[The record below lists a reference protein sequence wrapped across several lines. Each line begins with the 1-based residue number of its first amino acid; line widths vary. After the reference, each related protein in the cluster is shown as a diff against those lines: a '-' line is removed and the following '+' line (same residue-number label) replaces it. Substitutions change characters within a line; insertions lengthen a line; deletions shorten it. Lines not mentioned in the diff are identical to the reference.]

1 MCRWSLKPEQG
12 PVLQY
17 AWQASHTSAV
27 RALCVTPW
35 GELWT
40 GTDLGSVRVWA
51 HAQGNGASFSW
62 RGEVLIGPV
71 WVHTKGN
78 GAANLPECGSRG
90 EVLIGTDLGSVK
102 VWGRVMRDRQ
112 K

>member
-17 AWQASHTSAV
+17 VWQASHTSAV

-51 HAQGNGASFSW
+51 HAQGNGASYLKE
-62 RGEVLIGPV
+62 G
-71 WVHTKGN
+71 
-78 GAANLPECGSRG
+78 GSRG
-90 EVLIGTDLGSVK
+90 EVLIASDLGSVK
-102 VWGRVMRDRQ
+102 VWGRVMRDSQ

>member
-1 MCRWSLKPEQG
+1 MCRWSLKPERG

-51 HAQGNGASFSW
+51 HAQGNSASFPLES
-62 RGEVLIGPV
+62 GS
-71 WVHTKGN
+71 KG
-78 GAANLPECGSRG
+78 
-90 EVLIGTDLGSVK
+90 
-102 VWGRVMRDRQ
+102 
-112 K
+112 